1 MLIVESASGVLD
13 EAGET
18 VEEIVVELGDVG
30 KASLSMLSMMEASAN
45 MELKRLSS
53 AGVRSIDVLD
63 TDGTA
68 EIDEA
73 GSAKAMKECTKK
85 MRR

>member
-30 KASLSMLSMMEASAN
+30 KASLSMLSMLEASAN
-45 MELKRLSS
+45 MELNRLSS

-73 GSAKAMKECTKK
+73 GSAKAMKECTEK